1 MAAPNISGR
10 LYLTN
15 VHQNSPASFSFITK
29 VVFLLSKAYVL
40 DHSGSFDIH
49 IEKCKKKKR
58 KIGVRKNGFYG
69 TEGGGAP
76 NFADWS
82 ANNLFI
88 FPIMLMNLLF
98 LSAG

>member
-29 VVFLLSKAYVL
+29 VVFLLSKTYVL

-49 IEKCKKKKR
+49 NEKCKKKK
-58 KIGVRKNGFYG
+58 KDKSVSQKNGFSR
-69 TEGGGAP
+69 TEEGGGG
-76 NFADWS
+76 S
-82 ANNLFI
+82 KLRG
-88 FPIMLMNLLF
+88 LVRK
-98 LSAG
+98 